1 MIKVYANL
9 IINGVKTLDEVP
21 ARLRLAVETLV
32 KEMLDNENN
41 K

>member
-21 ARLRLAVETLV
+21 AKLRLAVETLV
-32 KEMLDNENN
+32 KEMLDNEDN

>member
-9 IINGVKTLDEVP
+9 VINGIKTLEEVP
-21 ARLRLAVETLV
+21 AKLRLAVETLV